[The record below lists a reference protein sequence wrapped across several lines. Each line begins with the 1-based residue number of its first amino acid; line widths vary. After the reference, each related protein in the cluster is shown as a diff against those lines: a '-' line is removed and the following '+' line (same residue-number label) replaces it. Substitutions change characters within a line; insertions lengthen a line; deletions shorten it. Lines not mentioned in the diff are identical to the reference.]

1 MGLGISGYGGTRYRV
16 PRQFLLST
24 GSETEKRKTWRVSC
38 EIVSDEE
45 DSGDEYA
52 R

>member
-16 PRQFLLST
+16 PRLSFLS